1 MKMRVN
7 KMYWMKEMKILINKV
22 VCFPILLMLIGN
34 TFNLLGQVPGPF
46 LEYPNKTL
54 ILGGV
59 AHIGNGE
66 VIENSAIAVENG
78 RFTFV
83 KNQMRKRV
91 DISNF
96 DTVIYLNGEH
106 VYPGFI
112 NVDNTMG
119 ITEVDALR
127 QSRDFDE
134 VGKFNP
140 NVRTAIAYNPES
152 KIVHTVRSN
161 GILTTQVVPRGGVV
175 SGASSV
181 MKLDA
186 WNYQDAIIR
195 KVDGFHLNWPKH
207 FKQGGPWYAAGPM
220 QKTKNSENRV
230 QEIVTYFQSAKAY
243 NQTADNEIN
252 VQFES
257 MRSLFRG
264 QTTLY
269 VHCNMS
275 KEILQVIQFK
285 KLLEIDNLV
294 IVGGYDAGLL
304 CNEIKEANISVIVRK
319 VHSLPVRQDEDS
331 RYPYKLPS
339 ILQENGVLFCL
350 GSAGD
355 MEAMN
360 SRNLP
365 FLAGETVGYGQTKEE
380 ALTSITLNAAKILR
394 IDKQLGSIEAGKQAT
409 FFISSGDALDMRS
422 NNVTHA
428 WVQGRPLNL
437 DNTQKQLYR
446 KYTEKYSI
454 ESK

>member
-1 MKMRVN
+1 MKCFLWLVLAVFVN
-7 KMYWMKEMKILINKV
+7 SWAAV
-22 VCFPILLMLIGN
+22 A
-34 TFNLLGQVPGPF
+34 QVPGPV
-46 LEYPNKTL
+46 LEYPNKVL
-54 ILGGV
+54 ILGGI

-66 VIENSAIAVENG
+66 VIENSAISIENG
-78 RFTFV
+78 LFTFV
-83 KNQMRKRV
+83 KDQMRKRV
-91 DISNF
+91 NSDDY

-119 ITEVDALR
+119 ITEIDALR

-140 NVRTAIAYNPES
+140 NVKTAIAYNPES

-175 SGASSV
+175 AGASSV

-186 WNYQDAIIR
+186 WNYEDAIIR
-195 KVDGFHLNWPKH
+195 KVDGFHLNWPDR
-207 FKQGGPWYAAGPM
+207 FSQGGPWYAAGPM
-220 QKTKNSENRV
+220 KKSKNTNDKI

-243 NQTADNEIN
+243 NQTGDNEIN
-252 VQFES
+252 LQFES
-257 MRSLFRG
+257 LRSLFRG

-269 VHCNMS
+269 VHCDMS

-285 KLLEIDNLV
+285 KLLGLKHVV

-304 CNEIKEANISVIVRK
+304 CNEIKEANISVILRR
-319 VHSLPVRQDEDS
+319 VHSLPVRQDDDP

-339 ILQENGVLFCL
+339 ILQKNGVLFCL

-365 FLAGETVGYGQTKEE
+365 FLAGETVGYGQTKED
-380 ALTSITLNAAKILR
+380 ALTSITLNAAKILG
-394 IDKQLGSIEAGKQAT
+394 IDKNLGSIEAGKQAT
-409 FFISSGDALDMRS
+409 FFISTGDALDMRT

-446 KYTEKYSI
+446 KYTGKYAAEK
-454 ESK
+454 